1 MVYELGRE
9 GKGRRKERK
18 KEKGNRKEK
27 KKRRKKTD
35 QIDGRNGVREVGK
48 KER

>member
-1 MVYELGRE
+1 MVCELGRE
-9 GKGRRKERK
+9 GGRKEKRK
-18 KEKGNRKEK
+18 KEIEK